1 MQKTHGDH
9 MAYPMSATVIK
20 QIVDGYGFPE
30 EYLGMTKR
38 EAFAMAAMTSIAAT
52 WIKGGIG
59 NAHAKKIADQSI
71 EIADA
76 LIQALNKPKE

>member
-9 MAYPMSATVIK
+9 MAYPMSATVAK

-38 EAFAMAAMTSIAAT
+38 EAFAMAAMTGMLATDDRPVTHFDSAAEYCV
-52 WIKGGIG
+52 KM
-59 NAHAKKIADQSI
+59 
-71 EIADA
+71 ADA